1 MSSKKFLLI
10 RIVIAALLAIA
21 LFALFLEIIQGS
33 LFAMLL
39 GPVAGYIL
47 CVLLEAISDKLR
59 YQKLKNNLHRNL

>member
-10 RIVIAALLAIA
+10 QIVIAALLAIA
-21 LFALFLEIIQGS
+21 LFVLFLKIIQGS

-47 CVLLEAISDKLR
+47 CVLLEAISDQLR